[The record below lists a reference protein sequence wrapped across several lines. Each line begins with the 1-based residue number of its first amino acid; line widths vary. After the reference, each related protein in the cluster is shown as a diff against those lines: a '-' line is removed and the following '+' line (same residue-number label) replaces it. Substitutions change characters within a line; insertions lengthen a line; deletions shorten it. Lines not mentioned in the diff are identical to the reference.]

1 MEEQGEKRF
10 SFIRHVFQS
19 LPELFVY
26 AIWTGLLLMTPAY
39 VLVRLFFSFSGL
51 DELDFDRVDW
61 KAFFESR
68 YFNILLIGVIIWLFL
83 FFIFGV
89 LVRLRVCR
97 NIAKGK
103 RARYWHESWYAVRC
117 LFRGRLF
124 ENFPFR
130 KVFPRLFRFLKERGF
145 AVFVRFV
152 WVIIAVLII
161 EAGLISI
168 YMVIPNT
175 LLSVME
181 QRIPFGYVV
190 SEESLFHITQLTQ
203 LDRYVI
209 LYRILCAEMVFFGN
223 LTILFSLDMSLSVLT
238 MRFVD
243 LYMKY
248 RDGKEPSYGSSFLKK
263 GYDAKLFFML
273 WTVTC
278 VIIVCA
284 FLGYFYN
291 PLFTADHTLIVAH
304 RAGGVHASENSLEGI
319 EYAVASGCYASE
331 IDVQRSKDG
340 IYVINHDASFARL
353 TGRNGIIAD
362 MNWDYFKNWLIKDTT
377 GNGQVHSILRLA
389 DMLDATLDREK
400 LFIELKGTTADEKM
414 VDELVT
420 YTKSLDCVD
429 QVVLI
434 SFARDAIEYAEEK
447 YPEYETG
454 LLVSSNLQS
463 AMSTNCDMVL
473 MKYSLA
479 TYSNIQKIHS
489 LEKEVGVW
497 TVNDA
502 AVMNHMIRCGVDYL
516 ITDEIDLVKEVRKK
530 YDERSDREH
539 MVDVILFGMSAKK
552 R

>member
-26 AIWTGLLLMTPAY
+26 AIWTGLLLITPGY
-39 VLVRLFFSFSGL
+39 ILVRLFFSFSGL
-51 DELDFDRVDW
+51 DEFDLDRINW
-61 KAFFESR
+61 KAFFESK

-83 FFIFGV
+83 FFLFGI

-97 NIAKGK
+97 NIAKGR
-103 RARYWHESWYAVRC
+103 RARYWHEAVGAVKC
-117 LFRGRLF
+117 LIEGKLF
-124 ENFPFR
+124 DNFPFR
-130 KVFPRLFRFLKERGF
+130 KILPRLFRFLKERGF
-145 AVFVRFV
+145 AVFIRFA

-190 SEESLFHITQLTQ
+190 SEESLFYVTKLTQ

-209 LYRILCAEMVFFGN
+209 LYRILCAEMVFLGN
-223 LTILFSLDMSLSVLT
+223 LSILFSVDMSMSVLT

-243 LYMKY
+243 LYMRY

-278 VIIVCA
+278 LIVVCA

-291 PLFTADHTLIVAH
+291 PLFTTDHTLIVAH

-319 EYAVASGCYASE
+319 EYAIEAGCYASE
-331 IDVQRSKDG
+331 IDVQRSRDG
-340 IYVINHDASFARL
+340 VYVINHDASFARL

-362 MNWDYFKNWLIKDTT
+362 MDWDYFKNWLIKDTT
-377 GNGQVHSILRLA
+377 GNGQVHAIVRLE
-389 DMLDATLDREK
+389 DMLDATVDREK
-400 LFIELKGTTADEKM
+400 LFIELKGSTADKQM
-414 VDELVT
+414 VDELVAR
-420 YTKSLDCVD
+420 TKLLGCEDR
-429 QVVLI
+429 VVLI
-434 SFARDAIEYAEEK
+434 SFAREAIEYAESF

-454 LLVSSNLQS
+454 LLVSNNLQS
-463 AMSTNCDMVL
+463 SMTTNCDMIL
-473 MKYSLA
+473 MRHTLA

-497 TVNDA
+497 TVNDE

-516 ITDEIDLVKEVRKK
+516 ITDEIDLVKQVRKK
-530 YDERSDREH
+530 YDERSDRER
-539 MVDVILFGMSAKK
+539 MRDIVLFGMSAKK

>member
-26 AIWTGLLLMTPAY
+26 AIWTGLFLMTPAY
-39 VLVRLFFSFSGL
+39 VLVRLFFAFSGL

-61 KAFFESR
+61 TAFFHGSR
-68 YFNILLIGVIIWLFL
+68 FYILLAGVVVWLFL
-83 FFIFGV
+83 YFIFGI
-89 LVRLRVCR
+89 LVRLRICR
-97 NIAKGK
+97 NIAKGR
-103 RARYWHESWYAVRC
+103 RARYWHESWYAVQN
-117 LFRGRLF
+117 LFRGKLF
-124 ENFPFR
+124 SNFPFR

-145 AVFVRFV
+145 ATFARFV

-168 YMVIPNT
+168 YMIIPNT

-181 QRIPFGYVV
+181 QRIPFGYVI
-190 SEESLFHITQLTQ
+190 SEESLFHITELTQ

-209 LYRILCAEMVFFGN
+209 LYRILCSEMVFLGN
-223 LTILFSLDMSLSVLT
+223 LTILFSIDMSLSILT

-248 RDGKEPSYGSSFLKK
+248 RDGKEPSYGSSFQKK

-273 WTVTC
+273 WTLAC

-291 PLFTADHTLIVAH
+291 PLFSEDHTLIVAH

-362 MNWDYFKNWLIKDTT
+362 MEWDYFKNWLIKDTT
-377 GNGQVHSILRLA
+377 GNGEVHSILRLA

-400 LFIELKGTTADEKM
+400 LFIELKGSTADEKM
-414 VDELVT
+414 VDELVR

-434 SFARDAIEYAEEK
+434 SFARDAVEYAEEN

-454 LLVSSNLQS
+454 LLVSNNLQS
-463 AMSTNCDMVL
+463 AMSTNCDMIL

-497 TVNDA
+497 TVNDV

-516 ITDEIDLVKEVRKK
+516 ITDEIDMVIEVRKK

-539 MVDVILFGMSAKK
+539 MRDVILFGMSAKK